1 MDTAPTFKVGANLLF
16 RKGAMTGA
24 HCRQHSAVNLN
35 TAVENKTQ
43 ALRFQIKSQIN
54 YKGLIQK

>member
-1 MDTAPTFKVGANLLF
+1 MNTAPTFKVGANLLF

-24 HCRQHSAVNLN
+24 HCRQHSAVNLK

-43 ALRFQIKSQIN
+43 ALRFQIRESNK
-54 YKGLIQK
+54 L